1 MQVMGQFTST
11 EYAKSYQSRLVRID
25 TQGLALRKQQD
36 KTIDFAK
43 FIRVERGYRPPDGIP
58 YSMQREVEE
67 RILASGLQG
76 QPQYRLRR
84 KLREEARK
92 SFVESWHKTLR
103 TPQGPSEPSANIP
116 DSVELLGDLSDSHVL
131 LKVKQRFS
139 PTHNI
144 ISEACSQN
152 NFRLQD
158 NAALIRALIELP
170 DQTDPYYYPDEL
182 PVQTSTTNGTQYS
195 CPICLK
201 DITQ

>member
-1 MQVMGQFTST
+1 MQIMGQFTPS
-11 EYAKSYQSRLVRID
+11 EFVKSYQSRLSRID
-25 TQGLALRKQQD
+25 TQGLTLHKKQD

-58 YSMQREVEE
+58 YSMHREIEE
-67 RILASGLQG
+67 SISQSGLQG

-84 KLREEARK
+84 KLREQARK
-92 SFVESWHKTLR
+92 NFVESWHKTPR
-103 TPQGPSEPSANIP
+103 TPQGPNEPSANIP
-116 DSVELLGDLSDSHVL
+116 DSVELLGDLSDSHVQ

-144 ISEACSQN
+144 ILEACSQN

-158 NAALIRALIELP
+158 NAALLHALIELP
-170 DQTDPYYYPDEL
+170 DRTDPYYYPDEL

-195 CPICLK
+195 CPICFQ